1 MLGIAF
7 GPFSV
12 GLCKGY
18 SSPALASLRSADNVQ
33 TGSSTS
39 TESTTAAFNVTST
52 SLIRITE
59 QEGSWIASLSLL
71 GALFGAL
78 LSSQVQSSLTYRP
91 NYGVYKTII
100 FAISFHILNS

>member
-18 SSPALASLRSADNVQ
+18 SSPALASLRAENVQ

-39 TESTTAAFNVTST
+39 TESPTAAFNVTST

-78 LSSQVQSSLTYRP
+78 LSSQVMTFH
-91 NYGVYKTII
+91 NYQHADKVIVFYFKNCIN
-100 FAISFHILNS
+100 FNF